1 MNTVNP
7 TVVMT
12 EMGKLGWSEP
22 AKANEML
29 SKIPMGKFAG
39 NYGSGS
45 GLKVIGGI
53 GRKHSMFSEI
63 GLDNQLLSLYIK

>member
-1 MNTVNP
+1 
-7 TVVMT
+7 MT

-39 NYGSGS
+39 NYGSGG

-53 GRKHSMFSEI
+53 GRKDSMFSGI
-63 GLDNQLLSLYIK
+63 GLDNQLLSGISSLYIK